1 MKTSRTLFFLTFAIL
16 MLQAGPT
23 AASKPENTDNTKNN
37 PSKVRQGAT
46 PGRAPQMTN
55 LPQAWQ
61 TLKTAKQF
69 SSATVGEA
77 AAPSKEYQAFLAV
90 APLAGSPRGEIDS
103 LIREGSPAGKLYGAS
118 LLYAV
123 DHKAGL
129 AALNK
134 LADSQEKVTYRS
146 GCEVMNETAGAIAR
160 SLLKTGRFMDWTLG
174 AK

>member
-1 MKTSRTLFFLTFAIL
+1 MKNSRLFSILATTVL
-16 MLQAGPT
+16 MLQTWSGAQ
-23 AASKPENTDNTKNN
+23 SKPETTEKAKNGAQKVEQTTKQRR
-37 PSKVRQGAT
+37 PPKV
-46 PGRAPQMTN
+46 TN

-90 APLAGSPRGEIDS
+90 APLAGSHRGEIDS

-146 GCEVMNETAGAIAR
+146 GCEIMNETAGAIAR